1 MNTRDLLSNEKL
13 ATRDAI
19 LQYLM
24 TGGEGELSETQQK
37 LYERY
42 SYADELIR
50 KNVGKKKRT
59 EIAEMI
65 QGRWGISKPT
75 AFADIVN
82 AEYIFCSS
90 TPLNKKYTIQNRIE
104 FLEVQIRDASINKD
118 YDAVA
123 KLEKVLSSYI
133 QMYPDYE
140 GPKSP
145 KTVIFNVTNNNLN
158 VATVTHE
165 EAFNEAEDILKEL
178 EAEYEEL

>member
-13 ATRDAI
+13 ANRDAI

-42 SYADELIR
+42 AYADEIIR

-123 KLEKVLSSYI
+123 KLEKVLSGYI

-165 EAFNEAEDILKEL
+165 EAFNEAEEILKEL
-178 EAEYEEL
+178 EGEYAEL